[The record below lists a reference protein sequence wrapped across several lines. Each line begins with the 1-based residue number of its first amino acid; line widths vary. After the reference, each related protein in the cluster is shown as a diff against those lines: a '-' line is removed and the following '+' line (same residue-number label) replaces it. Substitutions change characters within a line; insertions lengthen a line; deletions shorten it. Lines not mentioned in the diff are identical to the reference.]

1 MDLGNI
7 LKEEKLPTTTFNLC
21 TFNCHGL
28 KSNIEYTKSLILSHD
43 ITFICEH
50 WLSKLEHFI
59 IKNIYKNTH
68 SSFFHQA
75 NKHEQGR
82 PFGGN
87 AFFIRK
93 HLFQNI
99 IILYED
105 DHIFAIN
112 LKKNQT
118 NIIIIGIY
126 LSSSRNNQ
134 TSLEEY
140 KSQLDIIS
148 GIINN
153 YEGVAEFIVLG
164 DFQSFP
170 HEIYDFLKRASY
182 TKNNYSVVLSDFIK
196 SNELE
201 LVDVTK
207 GSGPKITYRHNT
219 LPNAS
224 YIDHIALSRY
234 TSLLYSNC
242 FVIPFLSQNMSDHL
256 PVSIEIGI
264 IGQSSQE
271 NNHKKSENYSIPNYA
286 WNNNDF
292 LQLYNNC
299 LNINFNRHN
308 FTNENY
314 DEELIKVYTVIT
326 KSASEALSQYLFG
339 KKPSLH
345 SKSWW
350 TPELSRSKDILSF
363 YFKKWRENGFLKDL
377 NSQIFIRYRMARK
390 NFRNAIKNAQNKN
403 LYKKYIKIEKL
414 KNTNPKNFW
423 NTFKNIKNE
432 ANSKLFTIN
441 NKKDKDSITKE
452 FANSFENRLNTKA
465 ITYTSSNFEIPPCTK
480 FDEVII
486 SDENIKTVVSRLK
499 LNKSKDAFGI
509 SAEHLKNASCEA
521 LTEWLRK
528 FFNFSINHGQTPKS
542 MSTSLIIPLAKSYKK
557 SLTDPNNY
565 RGISIIPIF
574 TKLMEYLI
582 LLICPEIKETHPLQ
596 FGFTKNS
603 STLHAE
609 FVISETIKHYNNNN
623 SPVYLCSLDAE
634 KAFDSCNWDILFE
647 RLYNDK
653 KLPLYIVNTIS
664 SLYYESSASVSYLGC
679 KSYPFYLTQGV
690 RQGSILSP
698 YLYNIY
704 TENLLD
710 TLQNESTV
718 GTSINGNYTGV
729 VAYADDIILL
739 SSTLSGLQKLLN
751 TCNMYT
757 HKNCIKLNADKT
769 EFLLTGKK
777 QIKNCTITLNNK
789 KIKLH
794 DKLNHLG
801 FTWDT
806 KSSPFAS
813 LNSLNIDHRIS
824 NFRAVIQTLI
834 QSGIRFAHPNSIVQL
849 YKTLAVPT
857 LTYGLELCEHKKVLM
872 QKLDIVG
879 RNALKSLLNVSKH
892 SKNYIHPLFFI
903 EDISITIQQNKL
915 NLFIRLMNNKITF
928 DIIKSQPENK
938 TAPQPFLDSIKGLC
952 NKHEL
957 NLEKII
963 QSKKKIKIIG
973 LKNLVPETDLQT
985 LKCAV
990 ECWNSKEQR
999 TIFKDILEKN
1009 IPR

>member
-1 MDLGNI
+1 M
-7 LKEEKLPTTTFNLC
+7 EERHEFKFSFDNLSNND
-21 TFNCHGL
+21 TDTNCFDKFSL
-28 KSNIEYTKSLILSHD
+28 ESKYYTVWESAQ
-43 ITFICEH
+43 
-50 WLSKLEHFI
+50 
-59 IKNIYKNTH
+59 Y
-68 SSFFHQA
+68 
-75 NKHEQGR
+75 
-82 PFGGN
+82 
-87 AFFIRK
+87 
-93 HLFQNI
+93 
-99 IILYED
+99 
-105 DHIFAIN
+105 
-112 LKKNQT
+112 LKKNKEAFSILNINIRSLNKNFENLKFFLDEIKHKFSIICITETWCKYDEQNLHFELTNYTSIHQPRKKYCGGGESIFVRNSINFAPRYDLCVNETDCESLRNEIVNKTTKSIIINSTYRKPTGNLKVFKTLLNTFLTKVNKERKQT

-148 GIINN
+148 GVINN

-201 LVDVTK
+201 LVDVTQ

-242 FVIPFLSQNMSDHL
+242 FVISFLSQNMSDHL

-286 WNNNDF
+286 WNNNNF

-390 NFRNAIKNAQNKN
+390 SFRNAIKNAQNKN
-403 LYKKYIKIEKL
+403 LI
-414 KNTNPKNFW
+414 
-423 NTFKNIKNE
+423 
-432 ANSKLFTIN
+432 
-441 NKKDKDSITKE
+441 
-452 FANSFENRLNTKA
+452 
-465 ITYTSSNFEIPPCTK
+465 
-480 FDEVII
+480 
-486 SDENIKTVVSRLK
+486 
-499 LNKSKDAFGI
+499 
-509 SAEHLKNASCEA
+509 KNASCEA

-565 RGISIIPIF
+565 RGINIIPIF

-596 FGFTKNS
+596 FGFTKIS

-609 FVISETIKHYNNNN
+609 FVISETIKHHNNNN

-679 KSYPFYLTQGV
+679 KSYSFYLTQGV
-690 RQGSILSP
+690 RQGSILSL

-757 HKNCIKLNADKT
+757 QKNCIKLNANKT
-769 EFLLTGKK
+769 EFLLTGEK
-777 QIKNCTITLNNK
+777 QIKNCKITLNNK

-834 QSGIRFAHPNSIVQL
+834 QSGIRFAYPNSVVQL

-903 EDISITIQQNKL
+903 EDISITIKQNKL